1 VITEDI
7 EYIKQL
13 ADDIIYKDIMS
24 FHSVKE
30 TSLLRDFF
38 YLLMERSG
46 KQLSLNKVSK
56 VFGISVDTARR
67 FLNTLKTRF

>member
-1 VITEDI
+1 MITEDI